1 MPPTKYTELLEDTF
15 VYEEDFREE
24 IDNQAPGSTH
34 MSLDVQEATVYGWVK
49 ANKLR
54 SAFHWFLGFARADAG
69 SPWRL
74 RRSNPQPHL
83 VCPWLYAYDVGVVEW
98 APKVSEAGDELD
110 PTFLKAK
117 KESPFEIPFF
127 GPFYFALYEEA
138 LISVRFRNFL
148 QRFREDEEITTPADE
163 WKRHTWV
170 QTSPSVE
177 ALTVTG
183 GMSQLKFA
191 ETNAATARP
200 AVGTPFGAPLVQLL
214 SKKGIAVTWF
224 DVPWEYLSVDEDV
237 FTPTKIDAV
246 IGKVNS
252 DVFMNRFQ
260 PGTLLASAYT
270 YTAGT
275 WAVASTDTRD
285 PLRKVTLTLPFTFF
299 DPPRGAAVPVTRGHN
314 LMPWGG
320 TGKDPTPGG
329 DKYFYYATRDG
340 LTTGDPLIDAVPFQ
354 PIFTHV
360 SS

>member
-15 VYEEDFREE
+15 VYEDDFREV
-24 IDNQAPGSTH
+24 IDNSSPGSTH
-34 MSLDVQEATVYGWVK
+34 MSLDVQEATVLGWVK

-54 SAFHWFLGFARADAG
+54 SAFHWFLGFAHADTS

-83 VCPWLYAYDVGVVEW
+83 VCPWLYAYDVSVVEW
-98 APKVSEAGDELD
+98 VPKVSDAEDEDD

-148 QRFREDEEITTPADE
+148 QRFREDEEIATPADE

-170 QTSPSVE
+170 QVSPRVE

-183 GMSQLKFA
+183 GMSQLRFA
-191 ETNAATARP
+191 ESGATGP
-200 AVGTPFGAPLVQLL
+200 AVGTPFGAPIVQLL
-214 SKKGIAVTWF
+214 SKKGISVTWF
-224 DVPWEYLSVDEDV
+224 DVPWEYLSTDEDV
-237 FTPTKIDAV
+237 FTPTKLDAIV
-246 IGKVNS
+246 GKVNS
-252 DVFMNRFQ
+252 DLFMGRY
-260 PGTLLASAYT
+260 PAGTLLAEAYT
-270 YTAGT
+270 MTAGT

-285 PLRKVTLTLPFTFF
+285 PLRKVTVTMPFSFF
-299 DPPRGAAVPVTRGHN
+299 DPPRGAATPFARGHN

-320 TGKDPTPGG
+320 TGDGSNPGG
-329 DKYFYYATRDG
+329 DKFFYYATRTG
-340 LTTGDPLIDAVPFQ
+340 GVSGDPLIDAVPFS
-354 PIFTHV
+354 PVFTHV